1 VKYYT
6 MRTRILLLALAA
18 LLALPTAQLA
28 SPAEARNRPRTVTR
42 TYRNTERIDVPI
54 AANSPVSAS
63 VYPSRIAV
71 SGLKGKIRD
80 VNLRLNRLSHTNAEE
95 VQVLLV
101 APSGQTAM
109 VMAYVGGGFS
119 ASDVTVTIDDEAGAP
134 LPDDE
139 ALQSGA
145 FQPLNGDGGQI
156 VFNAPAPSAS
166 ANVDLSVFDGASPT
180 GTWRL
185 YVQDGSG
192 KLNSGSFTEGWELK
206 ITARVK
212 ANKKKR

>member
-1 VKYYT
+1 
-6 MRTRILLLALAA
+6 
-18 LLALPTAQLA
+18 
-28 SPAEARNRPRTVTR
+28 VTR

-54 AANSPVSAS
+54 ADNSPVSAN

-80 VNLRLNRLSHTNAEE
+80 VNLRLNRLTHTSAED

-101 APSGQTAM
+101 GPSGQTAM
-109 VMAYVGGGFS
+109 VMAYVGGGSS
-119 ASDVTVTIDDEAGAP
+119 ASDVTVTIDDEAAVP

-139 ALQSGA
+139 ALQSGT

-166 ANVDLSVFDGASPT
+166 ANVALSAFDGASPT

-185 YVQDGSG
+185 FVQDGTG
-192 KLNSGSFTEGWELK
+192 KFNSGSIMEGWELEIK
-206 ITARVK
+206 TRVK
-212 ANKKKR
+212 ARKKR